1 MVYLKWFLLT
11 TLLYFSSCSES
22 KTPFCSCIEAGNRL
36 NVALKDVY
44 TKDITSSEKN
54 NIEKLKK
61 DQDKLC
67 ADYKYMDGAQ
77 MLELQKECD
86 NE

>member
-1 MVYLKWFLLT
+1 MHLRFFLFT
-11 TLLYFSSCSES
+11 SLLYLTSCSDS
-22 KTPFCSCIEAGNRL
+22 QTPFCSCIEAGNRL

-44 TKDITSSEKN
+44 TKDITSSEKS

-61 DQDKLC
+61 EQDTLC

>member
-1 MVYLKWFLLT
+1 MVYLKGFLLT
-11 TLLYFSSCSES
+11 TLLYLTSCSES
-22 KTPFCSCIEAGNRL
+22 KTPFCSCIEAGNQL
-36 NVALKDVY
+36 NIALKDVY

-61 DQDKLC
+61 EQDKLC

-77 MLELQKECD
+77 MLELQKECA
-86 NE
+86 NK